1 MGLWDLRGSPD
12 SGRAGPGLKL
22 GLPHSR
28 AGWGGVLEEG
38 ARRHRQ
44 GAARTLRRAGPLLSS
59 PARRV
64 LAAAGA
70 AAAEQREQQA
80 EEQSKQRTRSHHA
93 LALVG
98 LCGKAPG
105 SARLPTPLA
114 SPSMGCPPR
123 LT

>member
-1 MGLWDLRGSPD
+1 MGHYDLGQ
-12 SGRAGPGLKL
+12 L
-22 GLPHSR
+22 LPPERDPWQLH
-28 AGWGGVLEEG
+28 AD
-38 ARRHRQ
+38 
-44 GAARTLRRAGPLLSS
+44 AAEATAQSLRRLLPPEREL

-98 LCGKAPG
+98 L
-105 SARLPTPLA
+105 
-114 SPSMGCPPR
+114 
-123 LT
+123 